1 MYSESIGVPKNITK
15 INNQNLSRMLTKM
28 GMESYV
34 NISEITSDIITQ
46 YVRAR
51 SSVSSSNMKT
61 LYKLVDGK
69 IEAIE
74 FAAGRDIKFLNKS
87 ISTLKIKKDILIAAI
102 QRKNKTIFPTGSDVI
117 KENDRVIIV
126 SKDTKIYS
134 LNDILS

>member
-1 MYSESIGVPKNITK
+1 
-15 INNQNLSRMLTKM
+15 MLTKM

-61 LYKLVDGK
+61 LVDGK

-74 FAAGRDIKFLNKS
+74 FVAGEGISFLNKP
-87 ISTLKIKKDILIAAI
+87 ISSLRIKKDILIAAI

-117 KENDRVIIV
+117 KEHDRVIIV

>member
-1 MYSESIGVPKNITK
+1 
-15 INNQNLSRMLTKM
+15 MLTKM

-69 IEAIE
+69 IEAINLDFVIRIRE
-74 FAAGRDIKFLNKS
+74 YPRNK
-87 ISTLKIKKDILIAAI
+87 KGKKKSVVLD
-102 QRKNKTIFPTGSDVI
+102 
-117 KENDRVIIV
+117 
-126 SKDTKIYS
+126 
-134 LNDILS
+134 

>member
-1 MYSESIGVPKNITK
+1 MYSESIGVTKNITK

-28 GMESYV
+28 GMDSYV

-74 FAAGRDIKFLNKS
+74 FVAGEDIKFLNKP
-87 ISTLKIKKDILIAAI
+87 IS
-102 QRKNKTIFPTGSDVI
+102 
-117 KENDRVIIV
+117 
-126 SKDTKIYS
+126 S
-134 LNDILS
+134 LRI

>member
-1 MYSESIGVPKNITK
+1 
-15 INNQNLSRMLTKM
+15 MLTKM

-51 SSVSSSNMKT
+51 SSVSSSNIKT
-61 LYKLVDGK
+61 RYKLVDGK

-74 FAAGRDIKFLNKS
+74 FVAGEGISFLNKP
-87 ISTLKIKKDILIAAI
+87 ISSLRIKKDILIAAI
-102 QRKNKTIFPTGSDVI
+102 QRKNKTMITLSCSLITSEPVG
-117 KENDRVIIV
+117 NIV

>member
-1 MYSESIGVPKNITK
+1 
-15 INNQNLSRMLTKM
+15 MLTKM
-28 GMESYV
+28 GMDSYV

-74 FAAGRDIKFLNKS
+74 FVAGKDLKFLNKP
-87 ISTLKIKKDILIAAI
+87 ISSLKIKKDILIAAI
-102 QRKNKTIFPTGSDVI
+102 QRKNKTIFPNGSDVI
-117 KENDRVIIV
+117 KEHDRVIIV

>member
-87 ISTLKIKKDILIAAI
+87 ISTLKIKK
-102 QRKNKTIFPTGSDVI
+102 IF
-117 KENDRVIIV
+117 
-126 SKDTKIYS
+126 
-134 LNDILS
+134 

>member
-1 MYSESIGVPKNITK
+1 
-15 INNQNLSRMLTKM
+15 
-28 GMESYV
+28 
-34 NISEITSDIITQ
+34 
-46 YVRAR
+46 
-51 SSVSSSNMKT
+51 MKT

-126 SKDTKIYS
+126 SKDTITKLGIEPLIINRS
-134 LNDILS
+134 EPNSDTSIQPKPHITKPSRA